1 MPITGRFIEN
11 PDEVI
16 DSVLEFTTELEHIS
30 DNPSVGGQY
39 TFRAI
44 LEDANGN
51 IAQQV
56 WSVDTYL
63 DFGMAIQIRYPT
75 QESSRKSPSPGTY
88 TLKVQYKEQGT
99 DDPYKTVV
107 SQQVEVLP
115 TGDGTTAIGITQTQ
129 ILIAL
134 AAFGIGTQI

>member
-1 MPITGRFIEN
+1 MPITGTFIEEPN
-11 PDEVI
+11 NTISSTLDFV
-16 DSVLEFTTELEHIS
+16 TELEHIS
-30 DNPSVGGQY
+30 DNPSVGGRY

-44 LEDANGN
+44 LQDDNGD
-51 IAQQV
+51 IAQQI

-88 TLKVQYKEQGT
+88 TLKVQYKEQDT
-99 DDPYKTVV
+99 DEPYKTVV

-115 TGDGTTAIGITQTQ
+115 TKDEKTAIGITQTQ
-129 ILIAL
+129 LLIAV

>member
-1 MPITGRFIEN
+1 MPITGTFIEEPN
-11 PDEVI
+11 NTISSTLDFV
-16 DSVLEFTTELEHIS
+16 TELEHIS
-30 DNPSVGGQY
+30 DNPSVGGRY

-44 LEDANGN
+44 LQDDNRD
-51 IAQQV
+51 IAQQI

-88 TLKVQYKEQGT
+88 TLKVQYKEQDT
-99 DDPYKTVV
+99 DEPYKTVV

-115 TGDGTTAIGITQTQ
+115 TEDETTTIGITQTQ
-129 ILIAL
+129 LLIAL